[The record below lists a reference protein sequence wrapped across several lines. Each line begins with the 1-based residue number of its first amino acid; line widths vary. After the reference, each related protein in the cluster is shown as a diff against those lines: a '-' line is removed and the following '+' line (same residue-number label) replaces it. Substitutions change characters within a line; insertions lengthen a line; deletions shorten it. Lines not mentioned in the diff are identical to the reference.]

1 MRGAVTL
8 GRQAGQAS
16 SCHLTSGARATTGY
30 QMLLFVCL
38 VFLRTARSAPPSP
51 VAWALR
57 RPLARR
63 AHGLCRAHGPYR
75 AHGLLGL
82 LGPPRLQALE
92 RGPLTEPGGPRES
105 MPKPSPRSRQL
116 GGHLHVAR
124 TWRGP
129 SSCECLVR
137 GLWPVPPRRQ
147 PRPRGC
153 RHAPQESL
161 CPRCTCI
168 ERC

>member
-1 MRGAVTL
+1 MGTGSVRGAVTL

-57 RPLARR
+57 RPPARR

-82 LGPPRLQALE
+82 LGLLGPE
-92 RGPLTEPGGPRES
+92 RSHTAVTPGWLD
-105 MPKPSPRSRQL
+105 Q
-116 GGHLHVAR
+116 GGM
-124 TWRGP
+124 G
-129 SSCECLVR
+129 E
-137 GLWPVPPRRQ
+137 Q
-147 PRPRGC
+147 
-153 RHAPQESL
+153 
-161 CPRCTCI
+161 
-168 ERC
+168 